1 MGIQKIGRHV
11 SGVSSD
17 CRQVSYSSNVDNM
30 VLEENQAS
38 GTCFEDDSD
47 DCEFEEV
54 RCELGVVEVT
64 NLLDLNTYPEN
75 GFLLC
80 KEVNP
85 EPVTHQLSRQTK
97 SVKSRREN
105 A

>member
-1 MGIQKIGRHV
+1 MFINMRKIWAHCKMSTGVEERIYLQTRQKL
-11 SGVSSD
+11 STD
-17 CRQVSYSSNVDNM
+17 
-30 VLEENQAS
+30 
-38 GTCFEDDSD
+38 
-47 DCEFEEV
+47 
-54 RCELGVVEVT
+54 
-64 NLLDLNTYPEN
+64 LLDLNTYPKN

-85 EPVTHQLSRQTK
+85 EPVTNQLSRQTK